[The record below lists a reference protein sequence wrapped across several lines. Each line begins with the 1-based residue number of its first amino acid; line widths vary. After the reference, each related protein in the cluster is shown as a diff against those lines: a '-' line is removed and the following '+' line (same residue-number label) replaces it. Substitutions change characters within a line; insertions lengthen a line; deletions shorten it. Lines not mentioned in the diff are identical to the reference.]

1 MYKHICILKSTTAK
15 AIYIIGIPVLIGFL
29 SWAFTEYRDFYSF
42 KKESSND
49 IAEQKILLKEIK
61 SAVDLIELQTA
72 RIDQK
77 LRDRETASIRID
89 RQINS
94 NYRLANELRSN

>member
-15 AIYIIGIPVLIGFL
+15 AIYIVGIPMLIGFL
-29 SWAFTEYRDFYSF
+29 SWAFFEYRDFYTF

-49 IAEQKILLKEIK
+49 ISEQKIMLKEIK
-61 SAVDLIELQTA
+61 DSVDKIELQTA

-77 LRDRETASIRID
+77 LRDREEALIRIG

-94 NYRLANELRSN
+94 SYRIANELRSN